1 MAIKVGDK
9 VVVIKGRDKRG
20 RTGVVTSIEGKCA
33 GEDAAFVLIDWK
45 LFTTHI
51 FFPIS
56 YLAAIR

>member
-33 GEDAAFVLIDWK
+33 GEDAAFVLIDGK
-45 LFTTHI
+45 
-51 FFPIS
+51 
-56 YLAAIR
+56 RC

>member
-33 GEDAAFVLIDWK
+33 GEDAAFVLIDEK
-45 LFTTHI
+45 RCKTHT

-56 YLAAIR
+56 YLAAIK